1 MTTLCSFCFIRRAC
15 LQQYVW
21 LPFGLW
27 NFLHLGAPKGSR
39 KRNPTSIFFLAM
51 AEERSGIATRAQ
63 MNRLVMN
70 YLVLQGHREA
80 AESFAGESATCVG
93 ADLETVGHRRRIL
106 AAVHSGDIAAAEQ
119 RADELVP
126 GVLAGDAD
134 LRFAVQ
140 QQRLIELIRAG
151 DDDASLDFAC
161 DELAP
166 LAEAEPRFLPELER
180 TMMLLA
186 ARDCRQSPEAGL
198 LEAAQRERV
207 AAQLNAA
214 LLSAERQDREAA
226 LPVTLR
232 LLQRAQAQLR
242 DHHVRFPAL
251 DNEGRPVPRS
261 PGPSE
266 LGREPVG

>member
-1 MTTLCSFCFIRRAC
+1 MTTLCSLCFYEAS
-15 LQQYVW
+15 LAAVELYVW
-21 LPFGLW
+21 LPFGLC
-27 NFLHLGAPKGSR
+27 NFLRIAILPRFS
-39 KRNPTSIFFLAM
+39 FLAM
-51 AEERSGIATRAQ
+51 AAARKDTGIASRAQ

>member
-1 MTTLCSFCFIRRAC
+1 
-15 LQQYVW
+15 
-21 LPFGLW
+21 
-27 NFLHLGAPKGSR
+27 
-39 KRNPTSIFFLAM
+39 
-51 AEERSGIATRAQ
+51 

-134 LRFAVQ
+134 PLR
-140 QQRLIELIRAG
+140 RAAAATHRADSRG
-151 DDDASLDFAC
+151 RRRRVARFRVRRARASRGG
-161 DELAP
+161 
-166 LAEAEPRFLPELER
+166 EPRFLPELER

-198 LEAAQRERV
+198 LEAAQR
-207 AAQLNAA
+207 
-214 LLSAERQDREAA
+214 
-226 LPVTLR
+226 
-232 LLQRAQAQLR
+232 
-242 DHHVRFPAL
+242 
-251 DNEGRPVPRS
+251 GRWPRS
-261 PGPSE
+261 
-266 LGREPVG
+266 

>member
-1 MTTLCSFCFIRRAC
+1 MPAVRMVAFWA
-15 LQQYVW
+15 LQFFSVSQC
-21 LPFGLW
+21 
-27 NFLHLGAPKGSR
+27 NGSR
-39 KRNPTSIFFLAM
+39 RNPTTIFFLAM
-51 AEERSGIATRAQ
+51 AEERSGIASRAQ

>member
-1 MTTLCSFCFIRRAC
+1 MPTCGCLLGSSIFSAPLAILGIPTT
-15 LQQYVW
+15 
-21 LPFGLW
+21 
-27 NFLHLGAPKGSR
+27 
-39 KRNPTSIFFLAM
+39 IFFLAM
-51 AEERSGIATRAQ
+51 AAAPYPTCIASRAQ

-242 DHHVRFPAL
+242 DHHVRLPAL